1 MIAEL
6 HGKYARHRA
15 KLDYSYHMN
24 YTEARQ
30 QWQDGIVERV
40 VSQMPPQKRPWLVF
54 TCGPTGA
61 GKGYVM
67 SWLSKCGIF
76 PLENVVHIDS
86 DRFKRAIPEWDVY
99 MRSEGREQVGSS
111 GRSCLRRSCACSCA
125 CCGSDAHRVR
135 MSLSG
140 AHQGRICMM

>member
-86 DRFKRAIPEWDVY
+86 DRPVASPAAKKKKRSKKQKAKHTQRAP
-99 MRSEGREQVGSS
+99 
-111 GRSCLRRSCACSCA
+111 CSA
-125 CCGSDAHRVR
+125 QSAH
-135 MSLSG
+135 S
-140 AHQGRICMM
+140 